1 MMPTSRSNTS
11 SRPSRSP
18 APPTQSPSTPRSFQP
33 PSYYAAAAAYA
44 SCDSRISRRSDET
57 TAKGKSVS
65 RTHKEVRSGRQ
76 ITREAPLPYE
86 QATPSDS
93 DSSALITRD
102 NPHETSGLIH
112 RESRTAYPDLEAH
125 LLPTLRD
132 TVDRMTRTPS
142 RMSTHQAGREDSEMW
157 KRDTRSHSRRIS
169 PEARS
174 TQDLRQNTPREA
186 PFQLYRHHSEE
197 ARTPNLS
204 DIYSKSNQ
212 STPTLETNQQ
222 RPKIPA
228 KSALKSSLRSPM
240 PQPTPRMTPMP
251 ATSSPSMAGSSLRS
265 MKSLLSRKCSE
276 TLKSPFNG
284 GKDPDKSKKSEKYS
298 SPSRRGN
305 DSGPSTPGPKRDFQS
320 SIPRPRGRHHGDTNL
335 EDSDFEQRFE
345 IESRDRRQL
354 TVTNAEIFVS
364 GSSSESDAES
374 RQRVRQDDRRNGP
387 GSGRADASVGLG
399 LSFPSSPNPLR
410 QRWEE
415 HRSRESSKTRMQPT
429 PARPAVPPEKSL
441 RFSLPPSES
450 AGSTYSDDPGP
461 TPPPRRAALMLEI
474 FRVRDALARAK
485 SPSTPSWI
493 RRPNYQIMSYEE
505 MCPVAE
511 GLSQDRQPLRNT
523 RTQSK
528 RKRRSQS
535 ERDTPSDV
543 PGIKARRNGGVRA
556 SACQQYA
563 PEKRRSS
570 QVFPP
575 NLKELIKSRHS
586 FSKSPSSRTEPD
598 LPASSKRKSAEF
610 KAQEKPYGK
619 SAAFYTNSA
628 GLRQDDSR
636 RRFSR
641 EKTEATAIIDQYR
654 SAAARERLAFGIPP
668 SESDE
673 AIRREHEQ
681 HLTHAESDMSSL
693 NESVWQDECEELSL
707 SAESILKTLDE
718 ASRREAKRNMHQRRL
733 SPPRLSVISPSSAS
747 STCEDLHESSYEPHM
762 GQSSHSHW
770 EVPDSGPSHH
780 QPLIPQEPPRT
791 REGVIQEIFESEE
804 ELLQLLHICMRMF
817 VLPLRVANS
826 HAWVAGVPP
835 NIARLL
841 DWFDDIVNLHE
852 QIYASLC
859 SARDTMSPATDRVSE
874 SLRCFVMKVEVYQPY
889 LVRLADVSQEIVGL
903 TQDERSD
910 FGQFVSMQEREEE
923 CMGWSFERLLMLPV
937 NRLAAYQDLFSRML
951 DLTPKNHQDYLSTF
965 SLSRS
970 TDMVIKV
977 MTEVK
982 LREDE
987 YMLLKAFSARI
998 QGLPASGGIAT
1009 RERRLLHSGPLC
1021 LVISNLSPNIGPHVV
1036 KAVGRV
1042 GRSNAMTEFERFGTL
1057 KVVSSKSSDG
1067 SKTAAEK
1074 ACSTLAPSTKS
1085 RSSWF
1090 SRLPLRKRSRTK
1102 SPTQQETG
1110 RDDDSTRSSPDPALR
1125 TVDVHAFVFNDLV
1138 LLAQSMHTP
1147 NSDPSWLLCEDL
1159 SVFRPLSIA
1168 RIRRRNQQE
1177 GMMLSLEALQLDP
1190 VYLNEP
1196 SDFRTSSVRVV
1207 DLLLPPPGPT
1217 SAKGEADLTNNEVFQ
1232 PWLLSLRQCCKA
1244 TLRKLTF
1251 VGPSSKDG
1259 AIPGS
1264 DLALDTQSVL
1274 RSLVGSGLPI
1284 PRSPSGQFPDAEG
1297 LDFERHR
1304 GQGEEREERGWWSLR
1319 YQQVFREFQRQ
1330 DSLLSDDEDED

>member
-1 MMPTSRSNTS
+1 MRTKPES
-11 SRPSRSP
+11 
-18 APPTQSPSTPRSFQP
+18 PPTQSPSTLRSFQP
-33 PSYYAAAAAYA
+33 PSFYAAAAYA
-44 SCDSRISRRSDET
+44 SCDSRISRRNDET

-65 RTHKEVRSGRQ
+65 RTHKEGRSGRP
-76 ITREAPLPYE
+76 ITIEAPLTYE
-86 QATPSDS
+86 QVTQSDS
-93 DSSALITRD
+93 DSSTLITRD
-102 NPHETSGLIH
+102 HPHGTPGLIH
-112 RESRTAYPDLEAH
+112 RESRMAYPHLEAH

-142 RMSTHQAGREDSEMW
+142 RMSTYQAGREDSGMW
-157 KRDTRSHSRRIS
+157 KRDTRSHSRRNS
-169 PEARS
+169 PEAQQ
-174 TQDLRQNTPREA
+174 TQDLRQNTPRE
-186 PFQLYRHHSEE
+186 PVFCLYRHHSEE

-212 STPTLETNQQ
+212 STPTLVSSQQ

-228 KSALKSSLRSPM
+228 KSALKSSLRSPI
-240 PQPTPRMTPMP
+240 PQPTSPMTPMP
-251 ATSSPSMAGSSLRS
+251 ETSSPSMAGSSLRS

-284 GKDPDKSKKSEKYS
+284 SKDPDKSKKSENSS
-298 SPSRRGN
+298 SPFSRRGN
-305 DSGPSTPGPKRDFQS
+305 DSGPSTPGLKRDFQS
-320 SIPRPRGRHHGDTNL
+320 SIPRPRGRHHSNTNL

-374 RQRVRQDDRRNGP
+374 RQRVRPDDGRNRW
-387 GSGRADASVGLG
+387 GSGRVDASVGLG
-399 LSFPSSPNPLR
+399 LSFPSSPNPSR
-410 QRWEE
+410 QRGEE
-415 HRSRESSKTRMQPT
+415 HRSRESSKVKMQPT
-429 PARPAVPPEKSL
+429 PARPAAPPEKSL

-450 AGSTYSDDPGP
+450 ADSTYSDDPGP
-461 TPPPRRAALMLEI
+461 TPPPPRGRFEAGHFSSSRPLRQHEDSFDSIM
-474 FRVRDALARAK
+474 D
-485 SPSTPSWI
+485 STPQLQDYEPRKNISNRRRSLSRSPTSTQYTYSEEEKEEETESEREGYSV
-493 RRPNYQIMSYEE
+493 RRPRDKGKE
-505 MCPVAE
+505 
-511 GLSQDRQPLRNT
+511 
-523 RTQSK
+523 
-528 RKRRSQS
+528 KRRSS
-535 ERDTPSDV
+535 SCTPAFRGSPDHHD
-543 PGIKARRNGGVRA
+543 PPQRPQ
-556 SACQQYA
+556 SACQRYA

-575 NLKELIKSRHS
+575 NLKELIKSRNS
-586 FSKSPSSRTEPD
+586 FSKLPPSRTEPD
-598 LPASSKRKSAEF
+598 LSASTSSKRKSAEF
-610 KAQEKPYGK
+610 KAQEKPYGR
-619 SAAFYTNSA
+619 SAAPHTSSA
-628 GLRQDDSR
+628 GLRLDDSR

-673 AIRREHEQ
+673 AIKQEHEQ

-693 NESVWQDECEELSL
+693 NESVWQDNCEELSL

-718 ASRREAKRNMHQRRL
+718 TSRKEAKRKMHQRRV

-747 STCEDLHESSYEPHM
+747 STDEDLHEPAYDLRESYTP
-762 GQSSHSHW
+762 QPSHPHW
-770 EVPDSGPSHH
+770 EHPDIGPSHQQTH
-780 QPLIPQEPPRT
+780 VPQEPART

-804 ELLQLLHICMRMF
+804 ELLRLLHICMRMF

-826 HAWVAGVPP
+826 QAWVAGVPP

-874 SLRCFVMKVEVYQPY
+874 SLRCFVIKVEVYQPY

-910 FGQFVSMQEREEE
+910 FGQFVLMQEREEE
-923 CMGWSFERLLMLPV
+923 CIGWSFERLLMLPV
-937 NRLAAYQDLFSRML
+937 NRLAAYQDLFARML

-998 QGLPASGGIAT
+998 QGLPASSGIAT

-1021 LVISNLSPNIGPHVV
+1021 LVISNLSPNIGPHVDINGHPRSSDA
-1036 KAVGRV
+1036 KRQSRSSKLLDAV
-1042 GRSNAMTEFERFGTL
+1042 GRSNTMAEFERFGML
-1057 KVVSSKSSDG
+1057 KPMSSKSFES
-1067 SKTAAEK
+1067 SKAAAEK
-1074 ACSTLAPSTKS
+1074 
-1085 RSSWF
+1085 
-1090 SRLPLRKRSRTK
+1090 
-1102 SPTQQETG
+1102 ETG

-1125 TVDVHAFVFNDLV
+1125 TVDAHAFIFNDLV

-1168 RIRRRNQQE
+1168 RIRRRSQQE

-1207 DLLLPPPGPT
+1207 DLLLPPPGPR
-1217 SAKGEADLTNNEVFQ
+1217 SVKDEANLADNEVFQ
-1232 PWLLSLRQCCKA
+1232 PWLLSLRQCCKT

-1251 VGPSSKDG
+1251 VGPSSKDS

-1297 LDFERHR
+1297 LDFERNR
-1304 GQGEEREERGWWSLR
+1304 AQGEEREERGWWSLR

-1330 DSLLSDDEDED
+1330 DSLLSDDDDDY